1 MDGWMVGWVDIAL
14 HKGSLYDPQVKDIP
28 TPKEWKSSYSGSFG
42 LETRNSVEIRTET
55 IVVVVEM
62 RLRFPSPF

>member
-1 MDGWMVGWVDIAL
+1 MDGWMDGWVDIAL
-14 HKGSLYDPQVKDIP
+14 HKGSLLILESKIFPPQ
-28 TPKEWKSSYSGSFG
+28 KEWKSSYSGSFG

-55 IVVVVEM
+55 IIVVVEM